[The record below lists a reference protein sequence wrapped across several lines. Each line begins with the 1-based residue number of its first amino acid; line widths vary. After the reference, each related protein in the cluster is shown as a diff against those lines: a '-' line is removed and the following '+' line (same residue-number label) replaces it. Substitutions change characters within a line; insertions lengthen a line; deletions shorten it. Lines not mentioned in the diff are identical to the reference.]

1 MPYEFEWKVRAAD
14 TDFSGLLYTPAVLDY
29 SIRAINQ
36 LMESFDFAA
45 YQLDKNDGVIYPTRR
60 AEVEYHEP
68 VSAGDLVIIEVTPRI
83 ENTSVVFTAK
93 GYEGDRHVF
102 DAVVTMVFVDAETV
116 EPVPVPEAVHS
127 GLDPYTDA

>member
-14 TDFSGLLYTPAVLDY
+14 TDFSGLLYTPTVLDY

-45 YQLDKNDGVIYPTRR
+45 YQLDQNGGVIYPTRR
-60 AEVEYHEP
+60 AEVEFHEP
-68 VSAGDLVIIEVTPRI
+68 VGAGDLVIIEVTPRI
-83 ENTSVVFTAK
+83 QNTSVVFTAT

-102 DAVVTMVFVDAETV
+102 DAVVTMVFVDADTV
-116 EPVPVPEAVHS
+116 EPVPVPEEVHS
-127 GLDPYTDA
+127 GLEPYLEA